1 MAQTILLV
9 DDNSEL
15 LTALT
20 KVLEKEGYRV
30 VALPSAERAIEHIQS
45 TATQPDLVITDVS
58 MPGLKGIDFLSAL
71 KNAIPQLPVIVITAF
86 GEWDQYMDALRRGA
100 FAYLPKPLEKNEL
113 LSTVRRA
120 LETNLSPDG

>member
-9 DDNSEL
+9 DDNTEL

-30 VALPSAERAIEHIQS
+30 TALPTADRAIEYMNSSGQR
-45 TATQPDLVITDVS
+45 PDLIITDVS
-58 MPGLKGIDFLSAL
+58 MPGMKGIDFLGTV
-71 KNAIPQLPVIVITAF
+71 KNVFPQIPVIVITAF

-100 FAYLPKPLEKNEL
+100 FAYLSKPIEKNEL
-113 LSTVRRA
+113 LTVVRRA
-120 LETNLSPDG
+120 LA